1 MPWSHGITLGD
12 FRSLVTLS
20 TWLRKRGALWLE
32 RYPFIGLVIY
42 LALKHTTENR
52 FFCLCRCYSLV
63 GRQGGK
69 QDISIGNGCE
79 RLGTVLHEM
88 MHTIGFIHEQSR
100 PDRDKYIKVFY
111 DNIKPGEISNF
122 FINRR
127 VSFFFNSPLFPT
139 AQEQTITGMWPA
151 AFLFPELRSLWSAP
165 RIDLRRW
172 PKGWQLWDREWVLWV
187 TQWSSKVFDLQII
200 TDDVAWSW
208 HTDTPTF
215 YQQG

>member
-1 MPWSHGITLGD
+1 MPWIHGITLWD

-20 TWLRKRGALWLE
+20 TWLKETRGPVTRTLSIYWLGNLLSFAA
-32 RYPFIGLVIY
+32 RHW
-42 LALKHTTENR
+42 KS

-79 RLGTVLHEM
+79 RVGTVIHEM

-111 DNIKPGEISNF
+111 DNIQPGEISNF

-127 VSFFFNSPLFPT
+127 VSFFLNSPLFPT